1 MPRSVYFSERY
12 RPEQNLLEDLL
23 IESMKI
29 MGHDVYYI
37 PRKIVKRDFILN
49 EDVISTFDTSFMI
62 EMFVESVD
70 GFEGDGDL
78 MTKFG
83 LEIRDQVTLVCS
95 RRRWNSL
102 IGRHGYTEG
111 SVRPREGDLI
121 YFPLAGGL
129 FEIKFVEDKSPFFQL
144 GGTGDTKA
152 VIPTFKLTC
161 ELFEYSGQE
170 IDTGIE
176 DIDSIQVGHTQGTRV
191 ELDFEGGPLHD
202 LGETLTITLPNLP
215 GEPVV
220 TGEAELLQYE
230 HTPTGTIA
238 TLGILTFND
247 GEFHTLSPIE
257 RPNQPTLY
265 ATLQGQTSNTS
276 SIINSVVGLTDG
288 DAALFINDDLTQNS
302 SFELAGNDYIDFS
315 ESNPFGDPG
324 DPS

>member
-49 EDVISTFDTSFMI
+49 EDVISTFDASFSI
-62 EMFVESVD
+62 EMFIESVD

-78 MTKFG
+78 LTKFG
-83 LEIRDQVTLVCS
+83 LEIRDQVTLICS

-121 YFPLAGGL
+121 YLPLAGGL

-144 GGTGDTKA
+144 GGSGDSRG
-152 VIPTFKLTC
+152 VIPTFKLIC

-170 IDTGIE
+170 IDTGIA
-176 DIDSIQVGHTQGTRV
+176 DIDGIQVGHTQGTRAL
-191 ELDFEGGPLHD
+191 LDFDGGEVHD
-202 LGETLTITLPNLP
+202 LGETLIITLPS
-215 GEPVV
+215 GV

-230 HTPTGTIA
+230 HTDDGSVATFGT
-238 TLGILTFND
+238 LTFND
-247 GEFHTLSPIE
+247 GEFHSLTPNTTL
-257 RPNQPTLY
+257 L
-265 ATLQGQTSNTS
+265 GQTSNTTS
-276 SIINSVVGLTDG
+276 TIVSIVGLTDG

-302 SFELAGNDYIDFS
+302 SFEIAGNDYIDFS
-315 ESNPFGDPG
+315 ESNPFGDP
-324 DPS
+324 S

>member
-1 MPRSVYFSERY
+1 MPRSVYFSQRY

-49 EDVISTFDTSFMI
+49 EDVISSFDESFLI

-83 LEIRDQVTLVCS
+83 LETRDQLTLVCS

-102 IGRHGYTEG
+102 IGRHGYTND

-121 YFPLAGGL
+121 YVPFSGGL

-144 GGTGDTKA
+144 GGSGDTKGT
-152 VIPTFKLTC
+152 IPTFKLTC

-170 IDTGIE
+170 IDTGIAE
-176 DIDSIQVGHTQGTRV
+176 VDLIQVGHTQGSRAL
-191 ELDFEGGPLHD
+191 LDFDGGDVHD
-202 LGETLTITLPNLP
+202 LGETLTIELPSGIL
-215 GEPVV
+215 
-220 TGEAELLQYE
+220 GEAELLQYE
-230 HTPTGTIA
+230 HTTNGSIA
-238 TLGILTFND
+238 TFGTLTFND
-247 GEFHTLSPIE
+247 GEFHTLTVGTE
-257 RPNQPTLY
+257 LT
-265 ATLQGQTSNTS
+265 GQTSGTTS
-276 SIINSVVGLTDG
+276 TVTSVIDLNDG
-288 DAALFINDDLTQNS
+288 DAALFVNDDLTQNS
-302 SFELAGNDYIDFS
+302 SFDIIGNDYIDFS
-315 ESNPFGDPG
+315 ESNPFGDP
-324 DPS
+324 S

>member
-1 MPRSVYFSERY
+1 MARSVYFSQRY

-29 MGHDVYYI
+29 MGHDVFYI
-37 PRKIVKRDFILN
+37 PRKIVKQDFILN
-49 EDVISTFDTSFMI
+49 EDVISSFDASFLI

-83 LEIRDQVTLVCS
+83 LETRDQVTLVCS

-102 IGRHGYTEG
+102 IGRHGYTND

-121 YFPLAGGL
+121 YLPFSGGI
-129 FEIKFVEDKSPFFQL
+129 FEIKFVEDKVPFFQL

-152 VIPTFKLTC
+152 SIPTFKLTC
-161 ELFEYSGQE
+161 ELFEYGGQE

-176 DIDSIQVGHTQGTRV
+176 EIDSIQTGHTQGARAVLEFDGETV
-191 ELDFEGGPLHD
+191 HE
-202 LGETLTITLPNLP
+202 LGETLTITLPS
-215 GEPVV
+215 GI

-230 HTPTGTIA
+230 HTPEGTTA
-238 TLGILTFND
+238 TFGTLTFND
-247 GEFHTLSPIE
+247 SEFHALTTGTTLE
-257 RPNQPTLY
+257 
-265 ATLQGQTSNTS
+265 GQTSNTIS
-276 SIINSVVGLTDG
+276 TIVSVVGLLDS

-315 ESNPFGDPG
+315 ESNPFGN
-324 DPS
+324 PS